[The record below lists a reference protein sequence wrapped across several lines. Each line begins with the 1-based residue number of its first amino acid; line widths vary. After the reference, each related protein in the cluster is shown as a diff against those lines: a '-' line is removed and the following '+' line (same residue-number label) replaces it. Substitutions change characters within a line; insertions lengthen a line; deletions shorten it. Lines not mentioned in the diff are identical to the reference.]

1 MLSAPHRMR
10 RSADFGAAVRG
21 GRRAGSSTVV
31 VHVLRDDDD
40 HPPLVGF
47 VVSKAVGRA
56 VVRNRIKRRLRALMR
71 PMVTSVPAGTRVVV
85 RANQAA
91 AAASSGTLGRD
102 LRSALRRAGALVVGT
117 EAAGG
122 DRTGVVQTEF
132 RGEGRE

>member
-1 MLSAPHRMR
+1 MR

-21 GRRAGSSTVV
+21 GRRAGSSSVV
-31 VHVLRDDDD
+31 VHVVRDDDD

-91 AAASSGTLGRD
+91 AAASIGTLGRD
-102 LRSALRRAGALVVGT
+102 LQSTLRRAGALVVGT
-117 EAAGG
+117 EAAGS

-132 RGEGRE
+132 RWEGRE